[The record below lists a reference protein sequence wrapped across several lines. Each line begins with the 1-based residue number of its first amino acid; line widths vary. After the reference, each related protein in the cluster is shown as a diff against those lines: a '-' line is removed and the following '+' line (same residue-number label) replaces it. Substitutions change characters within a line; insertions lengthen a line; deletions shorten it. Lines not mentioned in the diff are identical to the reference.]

1 MSEVTER
8 LAFFLFVQSSARC
21 ATLLSGMYP
30 SERSSFLSRLFFT
43 WVTPLMRHPT
53 TEVLNQEHLPELPR
67 PLHVQCD
74 IQRFENSREHCG
86 ANSLYLPLFWTF
98 WHLLIVVIG
107 ISVVITST
115 AFLAPLLLREI
126 LRAIGGAP
134 APVWFQ
140 HQVSTL
146 FGIALPRA
154 YGIACAL
161 ALALN
166 SATSILALHHIFF
179 VQPMLGFRMRS
190 LLNHLIF
197 QKALRKE
204 RSAATNMST
213 GFLVN
218 LVGTDTLKI
227 SNLVAFLHSVWTHP
241 SMLVGA
247 SIMLYW
253 MVGVP
258 ALLGSA
264 SIMLLLCSSIA
275 ISRKQAR
282 LRRRL
287 FTLSDSRVSLT
298 RESLLHIKSAKLQG
312 WEDNLAKKIQA
323 LRTEESALGRSLAR
337 LTAIMSFTSGTA
349 PAVAM
354 AITTSCIA
362 LTGGT
367 LDAATLFPMLS
378 LFLMQRFSLNVLPET
393 IYNLMEA
400 SLSFQRI
407 STFLRAPEYSPPAL
421 DTNLRCAV
429 SLKGVT
435 SVWPDGLVALTVPN
449 VEIAKGALIAVVG
462 SVGAGK
468 TSLLL
473 TLLGELAHKGGECRV
488 GGSLGYVAQ
497 NPWVISDSIRNTVLS
512 GKPFDP
518 KRYATAIRASGLIS
532 DINSLPHGDSTQ
544 IGERG
549 INLSGGQRQ
558 RVALARA
565 YYHDAEIYL
574 LDDPL
579 SALDPGVANQVFTQL
594 ICKEMAGTTR
604 ILVTHRVEFAR
615 VADAVIVVENGSVIE
630 YGTPNELQQSDS
642 RFSELLEFHE
652 MVAPEVPTHSE
663 EAIPEADQED
673 ELLETETD
681 ASGARII
688 VKEDRQVGAVARS
701 TISEYIRRLAPGNT
715 LMLLAALFMGRQL
728 AALGTD
734 LWLAWSSSTPNFN
747 AVVFV
752 VGYVACIVVLCVLSY
767 HRSLYVLSRGILAS
781 VQSHERLLK
790 GVIHAPLRFFE
801 SNPVGRILN
810 RFSRDLETVEINLPR
825 SFLDAGSC
833 LTEIS
838 LVCIV
843 IAVFAPI
850 TLVVLIPVVMAY
862 YLLFRIYRP
871 ISREIQRLCSIS
883 LSPIFSVFSESLS
896 GVETLRASGLQGAFG
911 ARFRESLDRNIRALY
926 GQTATNRWL
935 GIRLELL
942 GTAVILV
949 VGLATTIGLDIAAGV
964 AFSGLVLCYTSAM
977 TSTMNWAI
985 RSLSMTENNLTS
997 FERMERYAST
1007 SPESRGGILPPRGW
1021 PESGAVA
1028 IRGLEVRYRPDLAP
1042 ALSGISCTISAGT
1055 RVGIVGRTGSGKS
1068 TLILS
1073 LLRLIEPTAGHIE
1086 IDGVDLNSLQ
1096 LGALRNSIA
1105 VVPQE
1110 PVLFSGTLR
1119 ENLDPFSDS
1128 SDEAVIA
1135 AMKRLQLSTLL
1146 SGLPEGLNTTVHEG
1160 GFNFSSGQRQLL
1172 CLARALLRKS
1182 KVIVLDEATAAI
1194 DVQTDYAIQRAIRE
1208 EFRNSTVLV
1217 IAHRLGTVID
1227 SDYILAL
1234 RGGRL
1239 AEFGPPLELLSTPGS
1254 LLGQFVREVQA
1265 MAMSG

>member
-1 MSEVTER
+1 
-8 LAFFLFVQSSARC
+8 
-21 ATLLSGMYP
+21 MYP
-30 SERSSFLSRLFFT
+30 SDRSSFFSRLFFT
-43 WVTPLMRHPT
+43 WVTPLMRHPA
-53 TEVLNQEHLPELPR
+53 TEVLNQEHLPELPHS
-67 PLHVQCD
+67 LFVQRD
-74 IQRFENSREHCG
+74 LQRFESLRTRYREN
-86 ANSLYLPLFWTF
+86 ALYRPLFITF
-98 WHLLIVVIG
+98 RSPFLAVVAL
-107 ISVVITST
+107 SAVITTVS
-115 AFLAPLLLREI
+115 FFAPLLLREI
-126 LRAIGGAP
+126 LRSLGGSLAPEWFTQQQISTLLGGA
-134 APVWFQ
+134 
-140 HQVSTL
+140 H
-146 FGIALPRA
+146 PRA
-154 YGIACAL
+154 YGVACAI
-161 ALALN
+161 ALAIN
-166 SATSILALHHIFF
+166 SAIGILALHHIFF
-179 VQPMLGFRMRS
+179 IQPMLGFRLRS
-190 LLNHLIF
+190 LLNHLVF
-197 QKALRKE
+197 QKALRKQ
-204 RSAATNMST
+204 RSSGATMSN

-218 LVGTDTLKI
+218 LVGTDTLRI
-227 SNLVAFLHSVWTHP
+227 QTLVAFLHSTWTHP
-241 SMLVGA
+241 
-247 SIMLYW
+247 IMLAISALMLFW

-264 SIMLLLCSSIA
+264 SILLLLGSSIL
-275 ISRKQAR
+275 ISRAQAR

-287 FTLSDSRVSLT
+287 FTISDSRVSLT

-312 WEDNLAKKIQA
+312 WEENLAKKIQA
-323 LRTEESALGRSLAR
+323 LRSQEAELGRLLAR

-354 AITTSCIA
+354 AITTTCIA

-407 STFLRAPEYSPPAL
+407 SGFLRAPEFSPPAI
-421 DTNLRCAV
+421 DTTLPCAV
-429 SLKGVT
+429 SLNNVT
-435 SVWPDGLVALTVPN
+435 SVWPDGEAALNVAQL
-449 VEIAKGALIAVVG
+449 EIARGALVAVVG

-473 TLLGELAHKGGECRV
+473 TLLGELTTSGGERQI
-488 GGSLGYVAQ
+488 GGSLGYVPQ
-497 NPWVISDSIRNTVLS
+497 NPWVISDSIRNTILS
-512 GKPFDP
+512 GKPLDP
-518 KRYATAIRASGLIS
+518 ERYATAIRASGLIL

-565 YYHDAEIYL
+565 YYHAADIYL

-579 SALDPGVANQVFTQL
+579 SALDPGVANQVFSQL
-594 ICKEMAGTTR
+594 ICKELAGTTR

-630 YGTPNELQQSDS
+630 YGAPDELQRSNS

-652 MVAPEVPTHSE
+652 MVAPEVTTHAESAIS
-663 EAIPEADQED
+663 EAIEED
-673 ELLETETD
+673 ELLESDTNT
-681 ASGARII
+681 AGARLI

-701 TISEYIRRLAPGNT
+701 TIFEYLGRLAPGKT
-715 LMLLAALFMGRQL
+715 LFLLGALFLGRQL

-734 LWLAWSSSTPNFN
+734 LWLAWSSSTTHFN
-747 AVVFV
+747 AGVFV
-752 VGYVACIVVLCVLSY
+752 AGYIACIVVLCALSY

-790 GVIHAPLRFFE
+790 GVIYAPLRFFE

-810 RFSRDLETVEINLPR
+810 RFSRDLETVEIALPR

-843 IAVFAPI
+843 VAVFAPI
-850 TLVVLIPVVMAY
+850 TLIVLIPVVVVY
-862 YLLFRIYRP
+862 YFLFRTYRP

-883 LSPIFSVFSESLS
+883 LSPIFSVFSESLG
-896 GVETLRASGLQGAFG
+896 GVETLRASGLQGVFG
-911 ARFRESLDRNIRALY
+911 SRFRESLDRNMRALY

-942 GTAVILV
+942 GTTVILV
-949 VGLATTIGLDIAAGV
+949 VGLATTLGLDIAAGV
-964 AFSGLVLCYTSAM
+964 AFSGLVLCYTSSM

-1007 SPESRGGILPPRGW
+1007 TPELRAGVLPPRDW
-1021 PESGAVA
+1021 PERGEVA
-1028 IRGLEVRYRPDLAP
+1028 IRDLEVRYRPDLAP
-1042 ALSGISCTISAGT
+1042 ALSGISCTIPAGS

-1086 IDGVDLNSLQ
+1086 IDGIDLNSLQ
-1096 LGALRNSIA
+1096 LGALRNSIS

-1110 PVLFSGTLR
+1110 PVLFSGSLR
-1119 ENLDPFSDS
+1119 ENLDPFNES

-1135 AMKRLQLSTLL
+1135 AMRRLQLSTLL

-1208 EFRNSTVLV
+1208 EFRDSTVLV

-1239 AEFGPPLELLSTPGS
+1239 AEFGAPTELLSTPGS
-1254 LLGQFVREVQA
+1254 LLSQFVREVQA
-1265 MAMSG
+1265 TAVSA